1 MQDLDKLTKT
11 QLLQVLSKLKKSTLI
26 KLISVQV
33 GGYNESPSQN
43 TIRIPLVMNQR
54 KFASTKN
61 LKNNN
66 NDIMLNNGI
75 YNIKNKN
82 NNNKN

>member
-1 MQDLDKLTKT
+1 MKDLDKLTKA

-33 GGYNESPSQN
+33 GGYNEP
-43 TIRIPLVMNQR
+43 TIRTPLVMSKS
-54 KFASTKN
+54 KFESTKN

-66 NDIMLNNGI
+66 NNIMSNNGI
-75 YNIKNKN
+75 YNI
-82 NNNKN
+82 

>member
-1 MQDLDKLTKT
+1 MQDLDKLTKA
-11 QLLQVLSKLKKSTLI
+11 QLLQVLGKLKKSTLV

-33 GGYNESPSQN
+33 GGYNEPSSQN

-61 LKNNN
+61 SKNNN
-66 NDIMLNNGI
+66 NNTMLNNGI
-75 YNIKNKN
+75 YNIN
-82 NNNKN
+82 NSKVSK